1 MNAVTIFSDLAVSG
15 DALDLLRSG
24 VGSHPL
30 IRARRPTSSVLAKAE
45 PDPAFLDA
53 EVAFGQ
59 PDLDSVRASARLR
72 WIHLSSA
79 GYARYD
85 TDAFRDFARLRGLR
99 VTNSS
104 QVFAQPCAERVFS
117 FMMAQS
123 QALLVQL
130 ATRAANGSPDWFQLR
145 ALPRSPRGQTVLILG
160 YGTIAEHLIPLLA
173 PFGMQV
179 IALRRHPRGDEPVR
193 IIPPDQLATVL
204 PETDH
209 LVNLLPD
216 NAASRQ
222 FVNESVLAGLKPG
235 AVFYNIG
242 RGTTVEQAALD
253 RALRSG
259 RLAAAWLDVT
269 EPEPL
274 PDGHPL
280 RSAPN
285 CHITPHTAG
294 GHHRE
299 HEALVRHFLQN
310 LRRFEA
316 DLPLIGQVI

>member
-1 MNAVTIFSDLAVSG
+1 MNARPVYSDLAVTG
-15 DALDLLRSG
+15 DALDLLRAG
-24 VGSHPL
+24 VGTHPL
-30 IRARRPTSSVLAKAE
+30 IQARRPTTSVLGKAE
-45 PDPAFLDA
+45 PDDAFLDA
-53 EVAFGQ
+53 VVAFGQ
-59 PDLDSVRASARLR
+59 PDLVSIRASDRLK

-79 GYARYD
+79 GYTRYD
-85 TDAFRDFARLRGLR
+85 SEAFREYARSRELI

-104 QVFAQPCAERVFS
+104 QVYAQPCAEHVFS
-117 FMMAQS
+117 FLMAQAR
-123 QALLVQL
+123 ALPEQL
-130 ATRAANGSPDWFQLR
+130 ATRTANGSPDWFRLR

-179 IALRRHPRGDEPVR
+179 IALRRQPRGKEPVR
-193 IIPPDQLATVL
+193 IISPDDLAAVL
-204 PETDH
+204 PQTDH

-222 FVNESVLAGLKPG
+222 FVSKALLDALKPG
-235 AVFYNIG
+235 AAFYNIG
-242 RGTTVEQAALD
+242 RGTTVDQTALD

-280 RSAPN
+280 WSAPN

-294 GHHRE
+294 GHHFE

-316 DLPLIGQVI
+316 GTPLIDRVM